1 MGYKNTFL
9 VKAEKPDFSAFL
21 AATATATHL
30 VAASEI
36 DRKPLVRSAQQIR
49 GQLPCPSAMDKQL
62 RASVN
67 QLFGL
72 DFEGPAPLTRICV

>member
-9 VKAEKPDFSAFL
+9 VKTEKPDFSAFL
-21 AATATATHL
+21 AAAGTATRL

-36 DRKPLVRSAQQIR
+36 DKKPFFRSVRQIR

-62 RASVN
+62 RIRMKPW
-67 QLFGL
+67 LGL
-72 DFEGPAPLTRICV
+72 DF